1 MGKADLKDTLK
12 KYVLEQFLPGEAPE
26 ALTDDVK
33 LISDGI
39 IDSLGSL
46 KLVAFVEE
54 KFGVQIEAHEIDAD
68 HLDSIDDIVGLIS
81 SRAA

>member
-46 KLVAFVEE
+46 KLVAFIEE